1 MIKSICDLFTL
12 LMKFLV
18 TLVKILMKFL
28 VEAQSSEAITGLM
41 SSDFYF
47 HFQLYLKDKLMH
59 HLIPLKEKTSYVK
72 KQTWTNQDPYLNIWF
87 NKFWKLTLLCLCG
100 SRKATL
106 QCYISICHGIMFLG
120 TILEDFRDV
129 LLNLA

>member
-1 MIKSICDLFTL
+1 
-12 LMKFLV
+12 MKFLV

-47 HFQLYLKDKLMH
+47 HLQLYLKVKLMH

-100 SRKATL
+100 SREATL
-106 QCYISICHGIMFLG
+106 QCYTSICHGTI
-120 TILEDFRDV
+120 ILEDFRDEF
-129 LLNLA
+129 LSLA